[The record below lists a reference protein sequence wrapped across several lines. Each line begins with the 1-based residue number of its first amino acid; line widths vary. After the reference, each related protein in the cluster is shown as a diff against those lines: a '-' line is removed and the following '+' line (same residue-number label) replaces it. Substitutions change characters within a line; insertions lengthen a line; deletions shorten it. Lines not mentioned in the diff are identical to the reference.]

1 MSELVR
7 AIRTIAGTQLND
19 KLHLADAEVLSVD
32 VDNRTAQVQLI
43 HGDANQIIT
52 ARLMSSVSDGCLY
65 IPKTEGNTVVIAYS
79 DYVEPYIALHGDID
93 SIVWLGGEY
102 EGVPIVIDPNNPDNG
117 LLTKINNIENLLNDL
132 IKQYNQHTHIGVTT
146 GSGTSGISTA
156 LETQTI
162 TPITAQ
168 ADISHPNITH

>member
-32 VDNRTAQVQLI
+32 VDSRTAQVQLI

-52 ARLMSSVSDGCLY
+52 ARLMSSVADGCLY

-102 EGVPIVIDPNNPDNG
+102 EGVPIVIDPNNPNNG

-132 IKQYNQHTHIGVTT
+132 ISQYNKHLHVAS
-146 GSGTSGISTA
+146 GSNTSTPLPIY
-156 LETQTI
+156 LEASTI

>member
-1 MSELVR
+1 MSELIR

-79 DYVEPYIALHGDID
+79 DYVEPYIALHGDIE

-117 LLTKINNIENLLNDL
+117 LLKKLNDIEDDL
-132 IKQYNQHTHIGVTT
+132 NKLKNAFTT
-146 GSGTSGISTA
+146 WTPVSGDGGLALKTASTSWYS
-156 LETQTI
+156 
-162 TPITAQ
+162 TPITLTSQ
-168 ADISHPNITH
+168 TDIEHPNITH